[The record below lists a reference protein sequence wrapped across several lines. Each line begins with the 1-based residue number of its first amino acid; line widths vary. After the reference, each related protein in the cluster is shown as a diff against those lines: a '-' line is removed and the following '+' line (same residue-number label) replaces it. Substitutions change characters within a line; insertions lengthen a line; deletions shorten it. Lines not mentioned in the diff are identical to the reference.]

1 MNRTQLYI
9 GAILT
14 LVLAV
19 VLVAVFHVDIPVIV
33 AIAAIALLGA
43 SFFLERQRRLP
54 PRIRDMKPE
63 KAGTYRPSPLALR
76 TTEP

>member
-1 MNRTQLYI
+1 MNRIQLYI
-9 GAILT
+9 GVALS

-43 SFFLERQRRLP
+43 SFWFESQRRLP
-54 PRIRDMKPE
+54 PRIRDMKPA